1 MAETQKLNKP
11 ETNKKNRKK
20 NTHTHT
26 HITLLTFYSKQNDK

>member
-1 MAETQKLNKP
+1 MAETQKLNNP

-20 NTHTHT
+20 KHTHT